1 MIKNKLSRPIS
12 ELRGLDANQPGAV
25 SSGKISFLAQQMK
38 SFFTSANKELD
49 TEQEK
54 YFDILKKEAVQR
66 DIYHKVILLVILQ
79 ATTKKK
85 FGEQKIK
92 EKTLKKTERE
102 VKKEEKIAEKKAETT
117 KSKTDS
123 KKVEKKVDEKPV
135 AETKVE
141 KKVEAEKPKD
151 TAKKVDTVSSIP
163 PTATPAPPG
172 ISGAAK
178 TAVKTAGTGLLTAA
192 SMSIRGE
199 TGGTS
204 LKSVAGDTKKVGQV
218 VPNDPKPGVSSYGVF
233 GLNSGGSVQ
242 NFVKDNPQFNLS
254 QYKPA
259 SKEFDDAWK
268 KIANE
273 RTQEF
278 FDAQINWYDK
288 YVYQPVKRDMKKV
301 LPVNLS
307 SDDGVLTYI
316 ADRRNQMGKLKE
328 DVAIRFATPSKDPKE
343 FISKIAEHDAS
354 DEFIRKAFKTY
365 IATHGERNIKGL
377 RQRVLMRKEMS
388 IGASGNMISDI
399 STENRDMKKDM
410 AQTPGGGSVI
420 MQQNNNNTTQ
430 TTNVISPK
438 RQDNTNPILR

>member
-66 DIYHKVILLVILQ
+66 DIYHKEILLVILQ

-377 RQRVLMRKEMS
+377 RQR
-388 IGASGNMISDI
+388 
-399 STENRDMKKDM
+399 
-410 AQTPGGGSVI
+410 
-420 MQQNNNNTTQ
+420 TTQ
-430 TTNVISPK
+430 HKQQMLFLRNVKITLT
-438 RQDNTNPILR
+438 RY